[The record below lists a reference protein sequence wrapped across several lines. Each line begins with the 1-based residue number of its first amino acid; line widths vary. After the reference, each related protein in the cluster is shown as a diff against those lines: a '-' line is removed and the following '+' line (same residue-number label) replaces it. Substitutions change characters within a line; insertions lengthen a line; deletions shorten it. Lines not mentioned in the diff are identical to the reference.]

1 MRSIFAVSPGE
12 IVPVAI
18 IAKQEI
24 TYANDFGFGFV
35 RFGDEP
41 QYRHH
46 ARADAGV
53 A

>member
-1 MRSIFAVSPGE
+1 MSPGE